1 MSYDGRYSPALTPF
15 SVPFMFRS
23 LIVLLAFAAFTA
35 AADNKPQPP
44 KDAKVAF
51 LKLLDRPKVAL
62 DAKVAES
69 KSGVDLFEE
78 RLTFASEKQ
87 GEATER
93 VPVLIVRPKHEKGDP
108 VKRPVMILLHGTGG
122 NKDGMRPYLD
132 AFAKK
137 GFVAVA
143 IDARYHGD
151 RADGKKG
158 SERYVGAIADAW
170 TAARAGK
177 PHEHP
182 WFYDTCWDLWRLI
195 DYLETRPDVDASRIG
210 MLGISMGGIQTWLAA
225 SVDDRVAVAVP
236 LIAVQSF
243 RTMLDNDLWQGRANT
258 VLAAH
263 KVAAND
269 LGEPGVN
276 AKVCRE
282 MWAKLL
288 PGIVDDFDCPN
299 LIRLFAGRQ
308 LFIGNG
314 ELDPNCPL
322 VGAKLAFAA
331 AEEAFKSSKGKLVI
345 DVSKGVA
352 HKVTEEQKAAAI
364 EFCAAALKK

>member
-1 MSYDGRYSPALTPF
+1 ML
-15 SVPFMFRS
+15 RS
-23 LIVLLAFAAFTA
+23 LFVLLAVAPLAP
-35 AADNKPQPP
+35 ADDKKPLPP
-44 KDAKVAF
+44 THAKAAF

-62 DAKVAES
+62 DVKAGES
-69 KSGVDLFEE
+69 KARSELLEE
-78 RLTFASEKQ
+78 RITFASEKK
-87 GEATER
+87 GDATER
-93 VPVLIVRPKHEKGDP
+93 VPVLVIRPKLEMGDP

-122 NKDGMRPYLD
+122 NKEGMRPYLD
-132 AFAKK
+132 AFAKE

-158 SERYVGAIADAW
+158 SERYVGAITDAW
-170 TAARAGK
+170 TAAHSGK

-225 SVDDRVAVAVP
+225 SVDDRVAVAAP

-243 RTMLDNDLWQGRANT
+243 RYMIDNDKWQARANT
-258 VLAAH
+258 VMGAH
-263 KVAAND
+263 KVAAKD
-269 LGEPGVN
+269 LGESEVN
-276 AKVCRE
+276 GKVCRA

-288 PGIVDDFDCPN
+288 PGIVDDYDCPN

-314 ELDPNCPL
+314 ELDPNCPIA
-322 VGAKLAFAA
+322 GAKLAFAA
-331 AEEAFKSSKGKLVI
+331 AEEAFKNSKGKLVI
-345 DVSKGVA
+345 DVSNRVA
-352 HKVTEEQKAAAI
+352 HRVTDEQKSAAI
-364 EFCAAALKK
+364 KFCVDGLKK

>member
-1 MSYDGRYSPALTPF
+1 ML
-15 SVPFMFRS
+15 RS
-23 LIVLLAFAAFTA
+23 LFVLLALAPFVVAQ
-35 AADNKPQPP
+35 DRKPLPP
-44 KDAKVAF
+44 QDAKVVF

-62 DAKVAES
+62 DVKAGES
-69 KSGVDLFEE
+69 KSGDAPIEE
-78 RLTFASEKQ
+78 RLTFASEKK
-87 GEATER
+87 GETSER
-93 VPVLIVRPKHEKGDP
+93 VPVLIVRPKLEKGDP
-108 VKRPVMILLHGTGG
+108 VKRPAMILLHGTGG
-122 NKDGMRPYLD
+122 SKEGMRAYLD
-132 AFAKK
+132 AFAAE

-151 RADGKKG
+151 RSNGKKG
-158 SERYVGAIADAW
+158 SERYVNAITDAW

-177 PHEHP
+177 PHERP

-225 SVDDRVAVAVP
+225 SVDDRVALAAP
-236 LIAVQSF
+236 LIAVQSL
-243 RTMLDNDLWQGRANT
+243 RYSLESDKWQGRANT
-258 VLAAH
+258 VLGAH
-263 KVAAND
+263 KVAAKD
-269 LGEPGVN
+269 LGEPEVN

-282 MWAKLL
+282 VWAKLL

-314 ELDPNCPL
+314 ELDPNCPIG
-322 VGAKLAFAA
+322 GAKLAFAA
-331 AEEAFKSSKGKLVI
+331 AEEAFKNSKGKLVI

-352 HKVTEEQKAAAI
+352 HRVTDEQKAAAI
-364 EFCAAALKK
+364 KFCVDGLKK